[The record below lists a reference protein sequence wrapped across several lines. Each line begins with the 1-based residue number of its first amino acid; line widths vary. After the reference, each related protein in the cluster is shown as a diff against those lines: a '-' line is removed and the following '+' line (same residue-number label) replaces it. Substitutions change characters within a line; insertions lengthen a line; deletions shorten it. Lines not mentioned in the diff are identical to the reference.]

1 MQTRY
6 LSSPKE
12 GARFENIEDI
22 GKAAEVDLS
31 EDCTTVHGAEVVGVI
46 SLESF
51 AVCLVCKAKVEPI
64 ATDGNIRCCTKCSMQ
79 HKITSCSSQL
89 NAKLVIS
96 SGASYL
102 TLNVFGTNVSD
113 IVQQHPPTTQSLR
126 SATQF
131 TFTHSNNVIT
141 GVSRPG
147 DS

>member
-6 LSSPKE
+6 LSFPKE

-22 GKAAEVDLS
+22 GEVAEHDLS
-31 EDCTTVHGAEVVGVI
+31 EDCTTVHGSEVVGVI

-51 AVCLVCKAKVEPI
+51 AVCLECKAKVEPI
-64 ATDGNIRCCTKCSMQ
+64 ATDGNIGCCTKCSMQ
-79 HKITSCSSQL
+79 QKTTSCSSRL

-102 TLNVFGTNVSD
+102 TPNVFGT
-113 IVQQHPPTTQSLR
+113 I
-126 SATQF
+126 
-131 TFTHSNNVIT
+131 THSNNVIT
-141 GVSRPG
+141 GVSRLS

>member
-31 EDCTTVHGAEVVGVI
+31 EDCTTEVVGVI

-51 AVCLVCKAKVEPI
+51 AVCLECKAKVEPI
-64 ATDGNIRCCTKCSMQ
+64 ATDGNIGCCTKCSMQ

-96 SGASYL
+96 SGAS
-102 TLNVFGTNVSD
+102 
-113 IVQQHPPTTQSLR
+113 
-126 SATQF
+126 
-131 TFTHSNNVIT
+131 
-141 GVSRPG
+141 
-147 DS
+147 